1 MTSPSD
7 FKIFS
12 DKSQSLEAYDLL
24 SKNFPDVKV
33 KPVSARL
40 TEVVLLRTFDRLA
53 GQKFLDQISLPIDI
67 LDSKFAYHLTRKG
80 ITKGASLK
88 IVLDQLQIPPEET
101 VVIGDSE
108 TDVSMFQLCGLSAA
122 VGNAAD
128 EVKSKATYLCKEEM
142 GFGAVEAIEHFM
154 REKERG

>member
-12 DKSQSLEAYDLL
+12 DKSKSLEAYDLL

-53 GQKFLDQISLPIDI
+53 GQKFLDQASLPIDI
-67 LDSKFAYHLTRKG
+67 LDSKFAYHLTRRG
-80 ITKGASLK
+80 VTKGASLR
-88 IVLDQLQIPPEET
+88 IVLEQLQIPAQET

-122 VGNAAD
+122 VGNATD
-128 EVKSKATYLCKEEM
+128 EVKSKATYVCKEEM
-142 GFGAVEAIEHFM
+142 GLGAVEAIEYFM